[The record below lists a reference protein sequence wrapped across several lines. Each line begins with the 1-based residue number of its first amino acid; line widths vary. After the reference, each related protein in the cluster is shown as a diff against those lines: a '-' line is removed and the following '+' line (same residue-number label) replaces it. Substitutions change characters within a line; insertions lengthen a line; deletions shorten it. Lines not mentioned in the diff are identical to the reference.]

1 MIIQGNTRVD
11 GNMVVSGDLIV
22 GGKTTKVD
30 VAAENMTIADNVVI
44 LNSNLDLTVD
54 PRLASTIVDGTDV
67 DANAGLAV
75 NRGSEGILDLIKWVE
90 STDVTTLETLKEGT
104 ANISIWNYEAAIPSY
119 ELHQIID
126 AYTLGRQIVDK
137 SGASWIGYDGYEG
150 INYTNAIN
158 AGATSDDASN
168 YSFKIKPDQ
177 LDNVVDTLVQE
188 IDNIKFDDNN
198 SVRVGQTVGM
208 GTEFTITHNL
218 GTVFVDVRIQ
228 REDEGNW
235 YFDTL
240 PIQVIDEN
248 TIKIV
253 STEITRIRYMISAIQ
268 GFDVNHATEL
278 VIV

>member
-1 MIIQGNTRVD
+1 
-11 GNMVVSGDLIV
+11 
-22 GGKTTKVD
+22 
-30 VAAENMTIADNVVI
+30 MTIADNVII

-104 ANISIWNYEAAIPSY
+104 ANVSIWNYEAAIPSY

-137 SGASWIGYDGYEG
+137 SGTSWIGYDGYEG

-168 YSFKIKPDQ
+168 YSFKIEPDQ

-188 IDNIKFDDNN
+188 IDNIKFDNNN

-228 REDEGNW
+228 REDEGAW

-248 TIKIV
+248 TIKVV